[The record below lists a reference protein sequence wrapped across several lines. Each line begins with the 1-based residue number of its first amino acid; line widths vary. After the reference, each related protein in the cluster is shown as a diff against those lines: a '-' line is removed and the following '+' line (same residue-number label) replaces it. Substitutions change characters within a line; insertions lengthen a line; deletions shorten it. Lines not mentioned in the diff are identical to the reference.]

1 MTICERSDIVSTI
14 VDKSKCN
21 EENSTIISDY
31 RKLSVDARQLR
42 KELELTLER
51 LPQILNKV

>member
-1 MTICERSDIVSTI
+1 MKR
-14 VDKSKCN
+14 
-21 EENSTIISDY
+21 NSTIISDY

-51 LPQILNKV
+51 LPQILNKVQMLDREK

>member
-1 MTICERSDIVSTI
+1 MKNVNKYTRQYFMPPVNAM
-14 VDKSKCN
+14 KR
-21 EENSTIISDY
+21 NSTIISDY